1 MQVRSATAMNH
12 GARVRGATMVLALGL
27 LAGCMSTSLNGEPR
41 SRASDPSGR
50 WLLDPAAS
58 DDALKIISA
67 ATPVPRALPPPPVTS
82 PPSGPNDEGGS
93 RGQRGQRGPSGQ
105 GGSSNAARAFDDNAP
120 RLRPSERLQFV
131 RSAAVPAEELVI
143 ERSERML
150 TVVQG
155 DRRRHFELAAEDPP
169 TITDRYGSRRIR
181 AGFDGDSLTIESVD
195 GGRVRLDEVWRRGA
209 EAGTLVSDV
218 TLKAWDF
225 KSIHVRSVYRRAGA
239 GTALPHASDGP
250 TPGAVR

>member
-1 MQVRSATAMNH
+1 MQVRVGMAIHH
-12 GARVRGATMVLALGL
+12 GTMVRGATTVLALGL

-58 DDALKIISA
+58 DDALKIIGA
-67 ATPVPRALPPPPVTS
+67 ATPVPRAPPPVMS
-82 PPSGPNDEGGS
+82 PPSGPDDEGG
-93 RGQRGQRGPSGQ
+93 GRGQRGPSGQ
-105 GGSSNAARAFDDNAP
+105 GGPSNAARAFDDNAP

-131 RSAAVPAEELVI
+131 RAAAVPAEELVL
-143 ERSERML
+143 ERAERL
-150 TVVQG
+150 VTVVQG
-155 DRRRHFELAAEDPP
+155 ARRRRFELAAEDPP

-181 AGFDGDSLTIESVD
+181 AGFDGDRLTIESID
-195 GGRVRLDEVWRRGA
+195 GGRVRLEEVWRPGA

>member
-1 MQVRSATAMNH
+1 MQVRVGMAIHH
-12 GARVRGATMVLALGL
+12 GTMVRGATTVLALGL

-58 DDALKIISA
+58 DDALKIIGA
-67 ATPVPRALPPPPVTS
+67 ATPVPRAPPPVMS
-82 PPSGPNDEGGS
+82 PPSGPDDEGG
-93 RGQRGQRGPSGQ
+93 GRGQRGPSGQ
-105 GGSSNAARAFDDNAP
+105 GGPSNAARAFDDNAP

-131 RSAAVPAEELVI
+131 RAAAVPAEELVI
-143 ERSERML
+143 ERDERL
-150 TVVQG
+150 VTVVQG
-155 DRRRHFELAAEDPP
+155 DRRRRFELAAEDPP

-181 AGFDGDSLTIESVD
+181 AGFDGDRLTIESID
-195 GGRVRLDEVWRRGA
+195 GGRVRLEEVWRPGA

>member
-1 MQVRSATAMNH
+1 MQVRVGMAIHH
-12 GARVRGATMVLALGL
+12 GTMVRGATTVLALGL

-58 DDALKIISA
+58 DDALKIIGA
-67 ATPVPRALPPPPVTS
+67 ATPVPRAPPPVMS
-82 PPSGPNDEGGS
+82 PPSGPDDEGG
-93 RGQRGQRGPSGQ
+93 GRGQRGPSGQ
-105 GGSSNAARAFDDNAP
+105 GGPSNAARAFDDNAP

-131 RSAAVPAEELVI
+131 RAAAVPAEELVI
-143 ERSERML
+143 ERDERL
-150 TVVQG
+150 VTVVQG
-155 DRRRHFELAAEDPP
+155 DRRRRFELAAEDPP

-181 AGFDGDSLTIESVD
+181 AGFDGDRLTIESID
-195 GGRVRLDEVWRRGA
+195 GGRVRLEDVWRPGA

>member
-1 MQVRSATAMNH
+1 MQVRVGMAIHH
-12 GARVRGATMVLALGL
+12 GTMVRGATTVLALGL

-58 DDALKIISA
+58 DDALKIIGA
-67 ATPVPRALPPPPVTS
+67 ATPVPRAPPPVMS
-82 PPSGPNDEGGS
+82 PPSGPDDEGG
-93 RGQRGQRGPSGQ
+93 GRGQRGPSGQ
-105 GGSSNAARAFDDNAP
+105 GGPSNAARAFDDNAP

-131 RSAAVPAEELVI
+131 RAAAVPAEELVI
-143 ERSERML
+143 ERDERL
-150 TVVQG
+150 VTVVQG
-155 DRRRHFELAAEDPP
+155 DRRRRFELAAEDPP

-181 AGFDGDSLTIESVD
+181 AGFDGDRLTIESID
-195 GGRVRLDEVWRRGA
+195 GGRVRLEEVWRPGA

-239 GTALPHASDGP
+239 DAPLPHASDGP